1 MGFGKINQRK
11 KRFTIAMEDKASKG
25 SYSHIFKYTGVFGS
39 VQLLGILISV
49 VRTKVIA
56 VLLGPHGV
64 GLISLFNST
73 VKFLSDST
81 NLGLS
86 MSAVKRVSM
95 SYDSGN
101 AEELAESVRVVR
113 TISLVTA
120 IVGTLVALAVSPL
133 LSKYTFFWDGH
144 LVHFLC
150 LSPVVGLMAV
160 TGGEVAI
167 LKGIRQLGSL
177 ARSTIWY
184 LLAAL
189 LLSVPLYFFFGISGI
204 VPAMVVMALAQM
216 LITIAYSY
224 RHQPLVLRR
233 DRHVLRRGYG
243 MISQGVGFVLA
254 SVAAA
259 ASELII
265 RSYINNV
272 SDAEMVGL
280 YNAGFMMT
288 MTYAGMVFSALD
300 ADYYPRLSAISDLGR
315 EFNATVNRQIEV
327 SLMIVSPFLVAFM
340 VGLPLLLPLL
350 YSGKFLPASGMVRL
364 IILAM
369 YLRAVKLPIA
379 YLPLA
384 RGNSR
389 SYLLME
395 GIYAVVLVLSTIVL
409 FDRYGLLGAGMA
421 ILFTAAFD
429 FLMLLAYMRY
439 RYGYVI
445 SAKVMRLLAAQLPL
459 GLLAFGVALSCKGWV
474 YWLLGIAL
482 AVGSLLLSL
491 LFMRRK
497 LRQGE

>member
-1 MGFGKINQRK
+1 M
-11 KRFTIAMEDKASKG
+11 
-25 SYSHIFKYTGVFGS
+25 
-39 VQLLGILISV
+39 GILISV

-113 TISLVTA
+113 TISLFTA

-300 ADYYPRLSAISDLGR
+300 ADYYPRLSAISDLGS

-429 FLMLLAYMRY
+429 FLMLLVYMRY

-459 GLLAFGVALSCKGWV
+459 GLLAFGVALCCKGWV
-474 YWLLGIAL
+474 YWFSGIAL

-491 LFMRRK
+491 LFMRSK

>member
-1 MGFGKINQRK
+1 M
-11 KRFTIAMEDKASKG
+11 
-25 SYSHIFKYTGVFGS
+25 
-39 VQLLGILISV
+39 GILISV

-474 YWLLGIAL
+474 YWLSGIAL

>member
-1 MGFGKINQRK
+1 M
-11 KRFTIAMEDKASKG
+11 
-25 SYSHIFKYTGVFGS
+25 
-39 VQLLGILISV
+39 GILISV

-113 TISLVTA
+113 TISLFTA

-300 ADYYPRLSAISDLGR
+300 ADYYPRLSAISDLGS

-459 GLLAFGVALSCKGWV
+459 GLMAFGVALCCKGWV
-474 YWLLGIAL
+474 YWFSGIAL

-491 LFMRRK
+491 LFMRSK

>member
-1 MGFGKINQRK
+1 
-11 KRFTIAMEDKASKG
+11 MEDKASKG

-133 LSKYTFFWDGH
+133 LSKYTFF
-144 LVHFLC
+144 HFLC

-243 MISQGVGFVLA
+243 MISQ
-254 SVAAA
+254 
-259 ASELII
+259 
-265 RSYINNV
+265 SYINNV

-445 SAKVMRLLAAQLPL
+445 SAKVVRLLAAQLPL

-474 YWLLGIAL
+474 YWFSGIAL

>member
-1 MGFGKINQRK
+1 M
-11 KRFTIAMEDKASKG
+11 
-25 SYSHIFKYTGVFGS
+25 
-39 VQLLGILISV
+39 GILISV

-300 ADYYPRLSAISDLGR
+300 ADYYPRLSAISDLGS

-459 GLLAFGVALSCKGWV
+459 GLLAFGVALCCKGWV
-474 YWLLGIAL
+474 YWFSGIAL

>member
-1 MGFGKINQRK
+1 M
-11 KRFTIAMEDKASKG
+11 
-25 SYSHIFKYTGVFGS
+25 
-39 VQLLGILISV
+39 GILISV

-300 ADYYPRLSAISDLGR
+300 ADYYPRLSAISDLGS

-459 GLLAFGVALSCKGWV
+459 GLLAFGVALCCEGWV
-474 YWLLGIAL
+474 YWFSGIAL

-491 LFMRRK
+491 LFMRSK

>member
-1 MGFGKINQRK
+1 
-11 KRFTIAMEDKASKG
+11 MEDKASKG

-364 IILAM
+364 IILAT
-369 YLRAVKLPIA
+369 IA

-474 YWLLGIAL
+474 YWFSGIAL

>member
-1 MGFGKINQRK
+1 
-11 KRFTIAMEDKASKG
+11 
-25 SYSHIFKYTGVFGS
+25 
-39 VQLLGILISV
+39 
-49 VRTKVIA
+49 
-56 VLLGPHGV
+56 
-64 GLISLFNST
+64 
-73 VKFLSDST
+73 
-81 NLGLS
+81 
-86 MSAVKRVSM
+86 
-95 SYDSGN
+95 
-101 AEELAESVRVVR
+101 
-113 TISLVTA
+113 
-120 IVGTLVALAVSPL
+120 
-133 LSKYTFFWDGH
+133 
-144 LVHFLC
+144 
-150 LSPVVGLMAV
+150 
-160 TGGEVAI
+160 
-167 LKGIRQLGSL
+167 
-177 ARSTIWY
+177 
-184 LLAAL
+184 
-189 LLSVPLYFFFGISGI
+189 
-204 VPAMVVMALAQM
+204 MVVMALAQM

-429 FLMLLAYMRY
+429 FLMLLVYMRY

-459 GLLAFGVALSCKGWV
+459 GLLSFGVALCCKGWV
-474 YWLLGIAL
+474 YWFSGIAL

>member
-1 MGFGKINQRK
+1 
-11 KRFTIAMEDKASKG
+11 
-25 SYSHIFKYTGVFGS
+25 
-39 VQLLGILISV
+39 
-49 VRTKVIA
+49 
-56 VLLGPHGV
+56 
-64 GLISLFNST
+64 
-73 VKFLSDST
+73 
-81 NLGLS
+81 
-86 MSAVKRVSM
+86 
-95 SYDSGN
+95 
-101 AEELAESVRVVR
+101 
-113 TISLVTA
+113 
-120 IVGTLVALAVSPL
+120 
-133 LSKYTFFWDGH
+133 
-144 LVHFLC
+144 
-150 LSPVVGLMAV
+150 
-160 TGGEVAI
+160 
-167 LKGIRQLGSL
+167 
-177 ARSTIWY
+177 
-184 LLAAL
+184 
-189 LLSVPLYFFFGISGI
+189 
-204 VPAMVVMALAQM
+204 
-216 LITIAYSY
+216 
-224 RHQPLVLRR
+224 
-233 DRHVLRRGYG
+233 
-243 MISQGVGFVLA
+243 
-254 SVAAA
+254 
-259 ASELII
+259 
-265 RSYINNV
+265 
-272 SDAEMVGL
+272 MVGL

-474 YWLLGIAL
+474 YWFSGIAL

-491 LFMRRK
+491 LFMRSK
-497 LRQGE
+497 LRKGE

>member
-1 MGFGKINQRK
+1 M
-11 KRFTIAMEDKASKG
+11 
-25 SYSHIFKYTGVFGS
+25 
-39 VQLLGILISV
+39 GILISV

-233 DRHVLRRGYG
+233 NRHVLRRGYG

-300 ADYYPRLSAISDLGR
+300 ADYYPRLSAISDLGS

-474 YWLLGIAL
+474 YWLSGIAL

-491 LFMRRK
+491 LFMRSK
-497 LRQGE
+497 LRKGE

>member
-1 MGFGKINQRK
+1 
-11 KRFTIAMEDKASKG
+11 
-25 SYSHIFKYTGVFGS
+25 
-39 VQLLGILISV
+39 
-49 VRTKVIA
+49 
-56 VLLGPHGV
+56 
-64 GLISLFNST
+64 
-73 VKFLSDST
+73 
-81 NLGLS
+81 

-300 ADYYPRLSAISDLGR
+300 ADYYPRLSAISDLGS

-421 ILFTAAFD
+421 ILLTAAFD

-459 GLLAFGVALSCKGWV
+459 GLLAFGVALSCEGWV
-474 YWLLGIAL
+474 YWFSGIAL

-491 LFMRRK
+491 LFMRSK
-497 LRQGE
+497 LKQGE

>member
-1 MGFGKINQRK
+1 
-11 KRFTIAMEDKASKG
+11 
-25 SYSHIFKYTGVFGS
+25 
-39 VQLLGILISV
+39 
-49 VRTKVIA
+49 
-56 VLLGPHGV
+56 
-64 GLISLFNST
+64 
-73 VKFLSDST
+73 
-81 NLGLS
+81 
-86 MSAVKRVSM
+86 
-95 SYDSGN
+95 
-101 AEELAESVRVVR
+101 
-113 TISLVTA
+113 
-120 IVGTLVALAVSPL
+120 
-133 LSKYTFFWDGH
+133 
-144 LVHFLC
+144 
-150 LSPVVGLMAV
+150 
-160 TGGEVAI
+160 
-167 LKGIRQLGSL
+167 
-177 ARSTIWY
+177 
-184 LLAAL
+184 
-189 LLSVPLYFFFGISGI
+189 
-204 VPAMVVMALAQM
+204 MVVMALAQM

-300 ADYYPRLSAISDLGR
+300 ADYYPRLSAISDLGS

-445 SAKVMRLLAAQLPL
+445 SSKVMRLLAAQLPL
-459 GLLAFGVALSCKGWV
+459 GLLAFGVALCCEGWV
-474 YWLLGIAL
+474 YWLSGIAL

>member
-1 MGFGKINQRK
+1 M
-11 KRFTIAMEDKASKG
+11 
-25 SYSHIFKYTGVFGS
+25 
-39 VQLLGILISV
+39 GILISV

-300 ADYYPRLSAISDLGR
+300 ADYYPRLSAISDLGS

-445 SAKVMRLLAAQLPL
+445 SSKVMRLLAAQLPL
-459 GLLAFGVALSCKGWV
+459 GLLAFGVALSCKGWG
-474 YWLLGIAL
+474 YWFSGIAL

-491 LFMRRK
+491 LFMRSK

>member
-1 MGFGKINQRK
+1 M
-11 KRFTIAMEDKASKG
+11 
-25 SYSHIFKYTGVFGS
+25 
-39 VQLLGILISV
+39 GILISV

-429 FLMLLAYMRY
+429 FLLLLAYMRY

-474 YWLLGIAL
+474 YWFSGIAL

>member
-1 MGFGKINQRK
+1 
-11 KRFTIAMEDKASKG
+11 MEDKASKG

-233 DRHVLRRGYG
+233 GYG

-409 FDRYGLLGAGMA
+409 FDRYTGCSERAWP
-421 ILFTAAFD
+421 
-429 FLMLLAYMRY
+429 
-439 RYGYVI
+439 
-445 SAKVMRLLAAQLPL
+445 SCSRLR
-459 GLLAFGVALSCKGWV
+459 ST
-474 YWLLGIAL
+474 
-482 AVGSLLLSL
+482 S
-491 LFMRRK
+491 
-497 LRQGE
+497 

>member
-1 MGFGKINQRK
+1 
-11 KRFTIAMEDKASKG
+11 MEDKASKG

-300 ADYYPRLSAISDLGR
+300 ADYYPRLSAISDLGS

-474 YWLLGIAL
+474 YWQAQERRI
-482 AVGSLLLSL
+482 AVGCWRNGCKGTQECSVLADFCAFCRFL
-491 LFMRRK
+491 
-497 LRQGE
+497 